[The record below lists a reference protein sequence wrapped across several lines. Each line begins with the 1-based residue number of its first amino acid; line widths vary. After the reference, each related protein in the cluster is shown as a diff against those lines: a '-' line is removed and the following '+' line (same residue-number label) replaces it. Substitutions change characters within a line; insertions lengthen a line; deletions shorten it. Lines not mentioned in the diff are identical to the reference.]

1 MRHWYIVAPVGT
13 YGMGRVHAFLSLTRE
28 RFYRVSAGEPTPTPT
43 ISDTLTTQKDS
54 DLREDKDNA
63 REQQISQE
71 GITMGLLEGR
81 IALVTGASRG
91 IGRSIA
97 LAFADEGADV
107 AVNYRSHDKEAED
120 VVTRILDLNRRS
132 FAVQADV
139 SQEQAVRSMV
149 DRVNDEFGRIDILVN
164 NAGFV
169 TLAPVEQMDV
179 STWDEMIATHLRGT
193 FLVTRMVLPGMLE
206 RRDGRIIN
214 ISSQL
219 GQIGREWFAH
229 YTAAKAGIIGFTKA
243 LSREVADRGVL
254 VNCIAPGPIE
264 TGIVPKTPGAPS
276 KNYVDLL
283 PIHREGMPH
292 EVAPTAVF
300 LASEGGSYYV
310 GQTLGPNGGDVM
322 L

>member
-1 MRHWYIVAPVGT
+1 
-13 YGMGRVHAFLSLTRE
+13 MGVL
-28 RFYRVSAGEPTPTPT
+28 
-43 ISDTLTTQKDS
+43 D
-54 DLREDKDNA
+54 
-63 REQQISQE
+63 
-71 GITMGLLEGR
+71 GR
-81 IALVTGASRG
+81 TALVTGASRG
-91 IGRSIA
+91 IGRAIA
-97 LAFADEGADV
+97 LAFAEEGADV
-107 AVNYRSHDKEAED
+107 AVNFRSRDEEADE
-120 VVTRILDLNRRS
+120 VARRIRDLGQRAL
-132 FAVQADV
+132 AVQADV
-139 SQEQAVRSMV
+139 SLEEPVRKMV
-149 DRVNDEFGRIDILVN
+149 EHVTTEFGRIDILVN

-169 TLAPVEQMDV
+169 TLAPVESMDV
-179 STWDEMIATHLRGT
+179 ATWDEMIATHLRGT

-206 RRDGRIIN
+206 RRNGRIIN

-264 TGIVPKTPGAPS
+264 TGIVPRTPGAPTKS
-276 KNYVDLL
+276 YVSLL
-283 PIHREGMPH
+283 PIHREGQPE

-300 LASEGGSYYV
+300 LASDAATYYV